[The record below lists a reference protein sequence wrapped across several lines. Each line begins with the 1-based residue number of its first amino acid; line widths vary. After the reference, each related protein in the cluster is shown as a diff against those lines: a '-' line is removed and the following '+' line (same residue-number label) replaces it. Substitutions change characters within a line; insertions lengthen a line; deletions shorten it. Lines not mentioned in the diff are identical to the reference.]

1 MPNIFNTRVYVLTIY
16 FRYNSGSYCYAH
28 VNSSRLLVR
37 DCVTNRK
44 NVCLSSNAHE
54 KYARSEVSVTATQ
67 DTRRVHV
74 Q

>member
-28 VNSSRLLVR
+28 VKCSPLLVR
-37 DCVTNRK
+37 GCVTNRK
-44 NVCLSSNAHE
+44 NVCPNSNAHE
-54 KYARSEVSVTATQ
+54 KYAHSEASVTATQ
-67 DTRRVHV
+67 DTGRVHV